1 MILAIDIGNSNIVV
15 GCIDDTTTYFVE
27 RLSTD
32 NGKTDL
38 EYAIGLKAILELYNI
53 SPNSIHGGIISSVVP
68 PLSNTMSRA
77 VEKVIG
83 KAPLLIGPGVK
94 TGLNITIDN
103 PAQLGSDLVVDA
115 VAAMHQYPVPLI
127 VIDMGTATTMSV
139 IDKDKKYIGG
149 VIIPGLRVATDSLIS
164 KTSQLPKISLE
175 TPPHAIGKNTIDCM
189 KSGAIFGNAALIDG
203 MIDRIEG
210 ELGMTATVIAT
221 GGLARFILP
230 HCTHSITY
238 DDALLLKGLQI
249 IYKKNVQ
256 L

>member
-210 ELGMTATVIAT
+210 ELGMTATIIAT

>member
-77 VEKVIG
+77 VDKVIG

>member
-77 VEKVIG
+77 VEKVIE

-127 VIDMGTATTMSV
+127 VIDMGTATTTSV

>member
-77 VEKVIG
+77 VEKVIE

-175 TPPHAIGKNTIDCM
+175 TPSHAIGKNTIDCM

>member
-221 GGLARFILP
+221 GVLVFFILP

>member
-230 HCTHSITY
+230 HCTQSITY

>member
-15 GCIDDTTTYFVE
+15 GCIDKNTTYFVE

-38 EYAIGLKAILELYNI
+38 EYAIGLKTILELYNI
-53 SPNSIHGGIISSVVP
+53 SPTSIDGGIISSVVP
-68 PLSNTMSRA
+68 PISNTIKRA

-83 KAPLLIGPGVK
+83 KEPLLIGPGVK

-115 VAAMHQYPVPLI
+115 VAALHQYPVPLI

-139 IDKDKKYIGG
+139 INKDKKYIGG

-164 KTSQLPKISLE
+164 RTSQLPKISLE
-175 TPPHAIGKNTIDCM
+175 TPQHAIGRNTIDCM

-203 MIDRIEG
+203 MIDRIER
-210 ELGMTATVIAT
+210 ELGMQATVIAT
-221 GGLARFILP
+221 GGLARFIIP
-230 HCTHSITY
+230 HCSHKITY
-238 DDALLLKGLQI
+238 DDDLLLKGLQI
-249 IYKKNVQ
+249 IYNKNV
-256 L
+256 

>member
-53 SPNSIHGGIISSVVP
+53 SPNSIHGGIVSSVVP

-77 VEKVIG
+77 VEKVIE